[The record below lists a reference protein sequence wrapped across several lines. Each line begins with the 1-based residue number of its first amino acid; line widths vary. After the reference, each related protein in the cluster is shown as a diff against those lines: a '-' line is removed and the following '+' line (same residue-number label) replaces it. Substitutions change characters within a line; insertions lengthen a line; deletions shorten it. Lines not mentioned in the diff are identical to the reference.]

1 MKLLKLNNMIK
12 WINVSLS
19 LILSL
24 ILMACNSHNETGNSE
39 TNIAEYD
46 VLETSTQTTTI
57 YSKFPVN
64 IQGQQQVE
72 IRPMVEGYIEY
83 IYVDEG
89 AVVKKGQPLF
99 RIKAPQYEQ
108 EVRSAQAEINIAQE
122 NVNIARTE
130 VEKIRPLVND
140 NIISQYELQTAQNT
154 LNAREA
160 ILVQAK
166 TRLENARTNLGYTT
180 IVSPVDGIIG
190 LLPFKIGSLVGPTT
204 PSSLTNI
211 ANVDN
216 VYAYFSINEK
226 KLLELSRTNSGS
238 NPHELLKN
246 LPYVKLQLADGSSF
260 NAEGKIETTSGFI
273 NPQSGAVNVRAT
285 FPNPHHIINSGS
297 SGTVLIPQFLQNVI
311 LIPQR
316 ATYEVQNKKFAY
328 VVNNEGVVQSKEI
341 RVSMVNDGQSYVVE
355 NGLNIGD
362 KVVLNGVGSLRNDTR
377 IKVNIVSPETILK
390 SYAELAQNTIR

>member
-19 LILSL
+19 LILFL
-24 ILMACNSHNETGNSE
+24 ILMACNGQKETGNNE

-46 VLETSTQTTTI
+46 VLETGTQTTTI

-180 IVSPVDGIIG
+180 ILSPVDGIIG

-204 PSSLTNI
+204 PSPLTYI

-226 KLLELSRTNSGS
+226 KLLELSRNNSGS
-238 NPHELLKN
+238 NPQEILKD
-246 LPYVKLQLADGSSF
+246 LPNVKLLLADGSPF
-260 NAEGKIETTSGFI
+260 NADGKIETTSGFI
-273 NPQSGAVNVRAT
+273 NPQSGAITVRAT
-285 FPNPHHIINSGS
+285 FPNTNNIINSGS
-297 SGTVLIPQFLQNVI
+297 SGTILIPQYLENVI
-311 LIPQR
+311 LIPQN
-316 ATYEVQNKKFAY
+316 ATYEVQDKKFVY
-328 VVNNEGVVQSKEI
+328 LVDNTGMVSSKEI
-341 RVSMVNDGQSYVVE
+341 KVKTANDGKFYIVE
-355 NGLNIGD
+355 QGLQAGD
-362 KVVLNGVGSLRNDTR
+362 KLVLDGIGTLKEDVK
-377 IKVNIVSPETILK
+377 IAMKKVSADDIFKT
-390 SYAELAQNTIR
+390 LATL

>member
-1 MKLLKLNNMIK
+1 MIK

-19 LILSL
+19 LILFL
-24 ILMACNSHNETGNSE
+24 ILMACNGQKETGNNE

-46 VLETSTQTTTI
+46 VLETGTQTTTI

-180 IVSPVDGIIG
+180 ILSPVDGIIG

-204 PSSLTNI
+204 PSPLTYI

-226 KLLELSRTNSGS
+226 KLLELSRNNSGS
-238 NPHELLKN
+238 NPQEILKD
-246 LPYVKLQLADGSSF
+246 LPNVKLLLADGSPF
-260 NAEGKIETTSGFI
+260 NADGKIETTSGFI
-273 NPQSGAVNVRAT
+273 NPQSGAITVRAT
-285 FPNPHHIINSGS
+285 FPNTNNIINSGS
-297 SGTVLIPQFLQNVI
+297 SGTILIPQYLENVI
-311 LIPQR
+311 LIPQN
-316 ATYEVQNKKFAY
+316 ATYEVQDKKFVY
-328 VVNNEGVVQSKEI
+328 LVDNTGMVSSKEI
-341 RVSMVNDGQSYVVE
+341 KVKTANDGKFYIVE
-355 NGLNIGD
+355 QGLQAGD
-362 KVVLNGVGSLRNDTR
+362 KLVLDGIGTLKEDVK
-377 IKVNIVSPETILK
+377 IAMKKVSADDIFKT
-390 SYAELAQNTIR
+390 LATL

>member
-1 MKLLKLNNMIK
+1 MIK

-19 LILSL
+19 LILFL
-24 ILMACNSHNETGNSE
+24 ILMACNGQKETGNNE

-46 VLETSTQTTTI
+46 VLETGTQTTTI

-72 IRPMVEGYIEY
+72 IRPMVEDYIEY

-180 IVSPVDGIIG
+180 ILSPVDGIIG

-204 PSSLTNI
+204 PSPLTYI

-226 KLLELSRTNSGS
+226 KLLELSRNNSGS
-238 NPHELLKN
+238 NPQEILKD
-246 LPYVKLQLADGSSF
+246 LPNVKLLLADGSPF
-260 NAEGKIETTSGFI
+260 NADGKIETTSGFI
-273 NPQSGAVNVRAT
+273 NPQSGAITVRAT
-285 FPNPHHIINSGS
+285 FPNTNNIINSGS
-297 SGTVLIPQFLQNVI
+297 SGTILIPQYLENVI
-311 LIPQR
+311 LIPQN
-316 ATYEVQNKKFAY
+316 ATYEVQDKKFVY
-328 VVNNEGVVQSKEI
+328 LVDNTGMVSSKEI
-341 RVSMVNDGQSYVVE
+341 KVKTANDGKFYIVE
-355 NGLNIGD
+355 QGLQAGD
-362 KVVLNGVGSLRNDTR
+362 KLVLDGIGTLKEDVK
-377 IKVNIVSPETILK
+377 IAMKKVSADDIFKT
-390 SYAELAQNTIR
+390 LATL